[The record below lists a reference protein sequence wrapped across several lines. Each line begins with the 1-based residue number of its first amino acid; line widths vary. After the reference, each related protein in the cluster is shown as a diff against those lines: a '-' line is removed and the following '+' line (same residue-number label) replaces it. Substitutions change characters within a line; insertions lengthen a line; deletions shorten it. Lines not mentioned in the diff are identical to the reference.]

1 VRPRRRQAGDR
12 AADRRARALR
22 RRLGG
27 ADRPDRLRHPLPDQP
42 PLPLFLAAGGR
53 RPRLVPI
60 PADRSSGG
68 AWAVSRRA
76 SSPRRAGY
84 SRWWRLPVVETQEE
98 WIAAVLTG
106 RLRLPPR
113 AQMDWAIERAE
124 RRTRQRFPQESPRSV
139 RCGPHAYRRLLHSD
153 LRRARRRVWHVATA
167 TDAGH
172 ESAVRPRRTQGM
184 RSPCDRSA
192 RGENSQPREENRT
205 VTAMKEEATWR
216 DPALGDARELELPRG
231 GCATSRPVAG
241 RRSSSRT
248 GYW

>member
-1 VRPRRRQAGDR
+1 VRPRRRQAGDQ
-12 AADRRARALR
+12 AADRRPRALR

-27 ADRPDRLRHPLPDQP
+27 ADRPDRLCDWLPDQP
-42 PLPLFLAAGGR
+42 PLPLFLAPAADGR
-53 RPRLVPI
+53 DLSLYRRIAAPAVRGLFLARL
-60 PADRSSGG
+60 R
-68 AWAVSRRA
+68 RRA
-76 SSPRRAGY
+76 GRGY

-139 RCGPHAYRRLLHSD
+139 RCDPHAYRRLLQSD

-172 ESAVRPRRTQGM
+172 EIAVRPQRPRR
-184 RSPCDRSA
+184 
-192 RGENSQPREENRT
+192 EQP
-205 VTAMKEEATWR
+205 AA
-216 DPALGDARELELPRG
+216 
-231 GCATSRPVAG
+231 
-241 RRSSSRT
+241 
-248 GYW
+248 

>member
-1 VRPRRRQAGDR
+1 MLPRRRG
-12 AADRRARALR
+12 AATSSSSRRSSGRSAAACASSTARRSGSTRSSTPPAT
-22 RRLGG
+22 GS
-27 ADRPDRLRHPLPDQP
+27 ASPSSLPR
-42 PLPLFLAAGGR
+42 AGGR

-68 AWAVSRRA
+68 ARAVSRRA

-139 RCGPHAYRRLLHSD
+139 RCDPHAYRRLPQSD

-172 ESAVRPRRTQGM
+172 EIAVRPQRPRR
-184 RSPCDRSA
+184 
-192 RGENSQPREENRT
+192 EQP
-205 VTAMKEEATWR
+205 AA
-216 DPALGDARELELPRG
+216 
-231 GCATSRPVAG
+231 
-241 RRSSSRT
+241 
-248 GYW
+248 